1 MNIKYNFLR
10 FPGGKAKAVTLSYDD
25 GCHDDIRFLE
35 TINRY
40 GLKCTFNLVGKNV
53 ADGVPLSI
61 DFIKENI
68 LACGHEVATHGYVH
82 RAQNKVRA
90 IEGIRDILDCRIAL
104 ESAFGIIVRGMAFP
118 DLAVNR
124 FKEPDRYERIKG
136 YLAELEIAYART
148 LGGDNDSFELP
159 EDWYHWMPTAHHDN
173 PNIMDYVNKFTSLDV
188 SSRYIA
194 SRGPRLFYLWGHSFE
209 FERNQNW
216 NHLEEICKKLGGKD
230 DVWYATNIEIHDYVE
245 AYNQLRYSADGS
257 TVYNPTLFDIW
268 FDVDKKTYLIKS
280 GETITING

>member
-1 MNIKYNFLR
+1 
-10 FPGGKAKAVTLSYDD
+10 
-25 GCHDDIRFLE
+25 
-35 TINRY
+35 
-40 GLKCTFNLVGKNV
+40 
-53 ADGVPLSI
+53 
-61 DFIKENI
+61 
-68 LACGHEVATHGYVH
+68 
-82 RAQNKVRA
+82 
-90 IEGIRDILDCRIAL
+90 
-104 ESAFGIIVRGMAFP
+104 
-118 DLAVNR
+118 
-124 FKEPDRYERIKG
+124 
-136 YLAELEIAYART
+136 
-148 LGGDNDSFELP
+148 
-159 EDWYHWMPTAHHDN
+159 MPTAHHDN

-216 NHLEEICKKLGGKD
+216 DHLEEICKKLGGKE

-245 AYNQLRYSADGS
+245 AYNRLQYSADGS